1 MIRMM
6 MMMMI
11 DYDVPV
17 HYGIVIGLDSEMV
30 IIADTCDGA
39 GVSSSLEK
47 VFFGTFHARMYLN
60 R

>member
-1 MIRMM
+1 MNSIDNT
-6 MMMMI
+6 
-11 DYDVPV
+11 DYDVYV
-17 HYGIVIGLDSEMV
+17 LHSIVIGLDSEMV